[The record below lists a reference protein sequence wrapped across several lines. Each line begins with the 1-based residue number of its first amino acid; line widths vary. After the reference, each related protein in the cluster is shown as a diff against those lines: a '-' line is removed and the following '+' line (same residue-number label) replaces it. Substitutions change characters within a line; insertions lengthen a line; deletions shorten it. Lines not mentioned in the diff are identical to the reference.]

1 MDNNN
6 SKIVNNTRKLNDE
19 SYQSVNIEREVSELI
34 KKNGNKV
41 SMTELRNKYSDDK
54 IFDMIQEA
62 YFEKLSLIRKRAVKF
77 TKLIERKYGT
87 FGYPLHII
95 LNKALKYKK
104 KYNLDEDTFEL
115 FRQHYLKSLN
125 MRNNPN
131 KYDVLVPNT
140 NMAKVFGDDPYNN
153 NKIHI
158 NDSDHRIVKE
168 IINLYDL
175 NRANWQQVTLQSIT
189 YEYFYSIMLYNL
201 NQKNKD
207 IDPKI
212 TNFSSFIHP
221 VIAAMFLPKISKFD
235 EYFLFTNLAYILR
248 CKYLGEPITTYHNY
262 LMLYNLVTDP
272 TDVVC
277 SADSPLKDIINR
289 VLLQINL
296 WKNVLRLRQGGFYDT
311 YNSFVAADLM
321 VNIDNCKLS
330 TYDAP
335 DLMMI
340 GDENVMIRRLLNS
353 LSFRCATIYSIPT
366 TIPLFNPTNMGY
378 NQNLQVSTLHIPV
391 NYTQVSKVPM
401 IYIRLLPTL
410 QQNLLGQNNQNN
422 QNITVQNALST
433 TQPIMYNGKLES
445 RIMTVVSTDNVLIVV
460 IPRRTYKPLSSNI
473 YNLPAVFNFAN
484 MPHHAF
490 GLEVLNNTKVLVDKM
505 ITVGNDDSTKPLANK
520 LVINSVVSLKE
531 KDDPKG
537 KFIYGSKT
545 FIFDHDI
552 GGFMT
557 VYDPIQNNA
566 PINNPLRMK
575 NDSDRFLD
583 FITHQTILI
592 YTNCLNNYTG
602 FANTNHLGGA
612 EALNERIPYESKID
626 ETGEYID
633 GYFNKDKTIN
643 KNYNIK
649 KLYNDI
655 DKQIKKYKDA
665 KSNNDKA
672 DYNAFY
678 IYLGD
683 DDILNESISFMN
695 EDPFRYVYDSV
706 LIDKFHNKDEFNMN
720 INMHIENDREKNL
733 KKSTADADAAP
744 VPAGAGAGAGQV
756 GGAQHIKNN
765 NTEQIQKLKQLYSKL
780 FDN

>member
-104 KYNLDEDTFEL
+104 KYNLDDDTFEL

-201 NQKNKD
+201 NDKNKQ

-410 QQNLLGQNNQNN
+410 QQNLLGQNNQT
-422 QNITVQNALST
+422 ITVQNALST

-505 ITVGNDDSTKPLANK
+505 IRVGNDDSTQPLANK

-552 GGFMT
+552 KGFLT

-566 PINNPLRMK
+566 PIENPLRDL

-612 EALNERIPYESKID
+612 SGDDDHEDDII
-626 ETGEYID
+626 
-633 GYFNKDKTIN
+633 KDKKIN
-643 KNYNIK
+643 KKNNII
-649 KLYNDI
+649 KLYNNI
-655 DKQIKKYKDA
+655 LEAIKKYNEDIEPIIEI
-665 KSNNDKA
+665 KSKKHLIYLGINNDKKLE
-672 DYNAFY
+672 DK
-678 IYLGD
+678 
-683 DDILNESISFMN
+683 ISFVDG
-695 EDPFRYVYDSV
+695 DPFKIKTEEIV
-706 LIDKFHNKDEFNMN
+706 LLKNNF
-720 INMHIENDREKNL
+720 REVKEDL
-733 KKSTADADAAP
+733 
-744 VPAGAGAGAGQV
+744 AG
-756 GGAQHIKNN
+756 GGAQHIKN